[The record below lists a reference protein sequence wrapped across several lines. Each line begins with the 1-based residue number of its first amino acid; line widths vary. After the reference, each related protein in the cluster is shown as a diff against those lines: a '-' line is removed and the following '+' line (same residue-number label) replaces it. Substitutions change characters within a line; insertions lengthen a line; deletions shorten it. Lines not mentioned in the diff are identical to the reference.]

1 MSGTGTRPTP
11 VPSRR
16 RWTACGSDP
25 GTRPPLLFRRNL
37 DGEAGAG
44 TADAILGEDPA
55 AMRLDDLLR
64 DRQPQA
70 RMGAELLARRTF
82 GVEPVEDRLELGRGK
97 AGPVVLDRRSGER
110 RVGKGCVRTC
120 RSRGAPGCRKKNQTA
135 TVK

>member
-16 RWTACGSDP
+16 RWTAWGSDP

-82 GVEPVEDRLELGRGK
+82 GVRSEERRAGK
-97 AGPVVLDRRSGER
+97 ERVSSVDPGGRRSM
-110 RVGKGCVRTC
+110 
-120 RSRGAPGCRKKNQTA
+120 KK
-135 TVK
+135 KKKR